1 MCSAISRCITVLMC
15 SDCSAWIRM
24 SLAVPPRPPD
34 GWCIMIRLCGSA
46 YRLPLVPA
54 QSRNWPIEAAS
65 PMATVA
71 TSLEIQF
78 MVS

>member
-1 MCSAISRCITVLMC
+1 
-15 SDCSAWIRM
+15 M
-24 SLAVPPRPPD
+24 SLAVPPSPPE

-46 YRLPLVPA
+46 YRLPWVPA

-65 PMATVA
+65 PIATVA
-71 TSLEIQF
+71 TSLEIHF